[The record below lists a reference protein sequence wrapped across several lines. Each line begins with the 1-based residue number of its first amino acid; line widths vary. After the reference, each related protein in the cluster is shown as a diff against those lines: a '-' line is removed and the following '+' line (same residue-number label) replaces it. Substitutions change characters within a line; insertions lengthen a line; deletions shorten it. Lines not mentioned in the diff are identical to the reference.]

1 MPRCKILRHFI
12 YSLMKQYLTLL
23 LIVFTFLLP
32 KAQSPVK
39 ELSEQEFKAK
49 VSEYAGGFEKW
60 QFKGERPAV
69 IDFYATWCGPCR
81 MIAPSLENLA
91 KKYEGKVDFYKV
103 NVDNCRNLAIA
114 YSVESIPMV
123 IFAPIDQFGCLS
135 ASLTVTFL
143 SSSRV
148 LPKNG
153 PPDAVSISFF

>member
-12 YSLMKQYLTLL
+12 YSIMKQYLTLL

-103 NVDNCRNLAIA
+103 KVDNCRNLAID
-114 YSVESIPMV
+114 YSVESIPML
-123 IFAPIDQFGCLS
+123 IFAPKDESPQYILGAYSEEEYNKVIQYLFKGL
-135 ASLTVTFL
+135 
-143 SSSRV
+143 
-148 LPKNG
+148 
-153 PPDAVSISFF
+153 

>member
-1 MPRCKILRHFI
+1 M
-12 YSLMKQYLTLL
+12 
-23 LIVFTFLLP
+23 
-32 KAQSPVK
+32 K

-49 VSEYAGGFEKW
+49 VSEYVGGFEKW

-123 IFAPIDQFGCLS
+123 IFAPKD
-135 ASLTVTFL
+135 ASPQYILGAYSEEEYDKVIQYLFKGL
-143 SSSRV
+143 
-148 LPKNG
+148 
-153 PPDAVSISFF
+153 

>member
-12 YSLMKQYLTLL
+12 YSLMKQYFTLL
-23 LIVFTFLLP
+23 LVVFTFLLP

-123 IFAPIDQFGCLS
+123 IFAPKD
-135 ASLTVTFL
+135 ASPQYILGAYSEEEYDKVIQYLFKGL
-143 SSSRV
+143 
-148 LPKNG
+148 
-153 PPDAVSISFF
+153 

>member
-60 QFKGERPAV
+60 QFKGECPAV

-123 IFAPIDQFGCLS
+123 IFAPKD
-135 ASLTVTFL
+135 ASPQYILGTYSEEEYDKAIQYLFKGL
-143 SSSRV
+143 
-148 LPKNG
+148 
-153 PPDAVSISFF
+153 